1 MSNICTI
8 AGQLPLWIQVT
19 RIDRPAGWLVLMW
32 PTWIAL
38 ILAGH
43 QYGGFDFKIWAIFTL
58 GVILTRSAGCVVN
71 DLTDAKFDRHVK
83 RTKTR
88 PITAGSLTRKDAA
101 FIALTLLLTAFG
113 LVIMTNKTTI
123 ILSCIALGL
132 IIVYPWLKRITF
144 WPQIGLGAAFSMAI
158 PMAFSA
164 YEQPINKVVLVLF
177 IGNVSWTLAY
187 DTFYAMVDRDDDILI
202 GIKSTA
208 IAFGRFDLIAIGICQ
223 AAALAAFSYA
233 FWLSELTPLS
243 LFGLGGALGFAIHH
257 QIIARTRERDACF
270 KAFLQNHRFG
280 AALFMGTVLGVL

>member
-1 MSNICTI
+1 
-8 AGQLPLWIQVT
+8 
-19 RIDRPAGWLVLMW
+19 MW

-233 FWLSELTPLS
+233 FWLSELNPLS

>member
-1 MSNICTI
+1 MSNIYTI

-233 FWLSELTPLS
+233 FWLSELNPLS

>member
-8 AGQLPLWIQVT
+8 AGQLPFWIQVT

-233 FWLSELTPLS
+233 FWLSELNPLS